1 MSMSSDVDRDFA
13 RLEAGEAP
21 TQPPSP
27 APPAAPS
34 PRPILTMTT
43 LLPDRDWL
51 TIDGKRYDLA
61 RYHDLSLHQHAKF
74 SRRYIRALDA
84 YGKILDDRDDALSEQ
99 QAQAL
104 EEEAGQNFLDAMT
117 LIVRKCPR
125 AILAQLAVESRMQ
138 VCSAFQQ
145 AVTRWRA
152 GLASPPPADQP
163 TGDASSTPSPPDSD
177 ADPAGGSDGPA
188 SENSL
193 APTGD

>member
-1 MSMSSDVDRDFA
+1 MSSEIDRDFA

-21 TQPPSP
+21 TQLPAP
-27 APPAAPS
+27 APPATPS

-51 TIDGKRYDLA
+51 TIDGKHYDLA

-74 SRRYIRALDA
+74 ARRYMRALDA
-84 YGKILDDRDDALSEQ
+84 YGKILDDKDDALSEQ
-99 QAQAL
+99 DAKAL

-125 AILAQLAVESRMQ
+125 ATLARLAVESRMQ
-138 VCSAFQQ
+138 VCAAFQQ

-152 GLASPPPADQP
+152 GLVAPPAQDQP
-163 TGDASSTPSPPDSD
+163 TGDASSTPSPLDSD
-177 ADPAGGSDGPA
+177 AAPAGGSDEPA
-188 SENSL
+188 LGNSF